1 MASLTQVPW
10 SKGRYDSYTLRRD
23 ASLQGTIHPP
33 SFAWLVTQLLLK
45 VSLCSTSSYF
55 ILGYGCILMTTG
67 RSSRCWKALYIW
79 TWSYVSMNWVEC
91 LNYNLQHDTSN
102 FLLLWHESHHISV
115 SGLECILLIT
125 TSRCSRWWNALYIY
139 ELDLLWVWTGRGASI
154 ITYIIIQVRNQENH
168 LLLLLPLTVRPRTWR
183 GTKNTSKFSL
193 VFTTQQTT
201 LIWRGTKNTVG
212 FHNTTDNTRPFVEH
226 YTAIWAAHELW
237 AALWLGAVGH
247 RCGRWRVMTKRAVKG
262 DDNGSSIISTPP
274 FTFDVHARQLQCLQ
288 ILNHSVMSTIRL
300 RRNELIYRVGE
311 VRLCLY

>member
-1 MASLTQVPW
+1 MASLTQLPW
-10 SKGRYDSYTLRRD
+10 SKGQYDSYTLRRD

-79 TWSYVSMNWVEC
+79 TWSYVSINWVEC

-115 SGLECILLIT
+115 SGRECILLIT

-139 ELDLLWVWTGRGASI
+139 ELDLLWVWTGWGASI

-183 GTKNTSKFSL
+183 GTKNTNFRWFS
-193 VFTTQQTT
+193 QHNRQHSSIRWT
-201 LIWRGTKNTVG
+201 LHCYLSGPWVVG
-212 FHNTTDNTRPFVEH
+212 SSVAGSGWPP
-226 YTAIWAAHELW
+226 L
-237 AALWLGAVGH
+237 
-247 RCGRWRVMTKRAVKG
+247 RAVKG
-262 DDNGSSIISTPP
+262 DDNGSSIISAPP
-274 FTFDVHARQLQCLQ
+274 WR
-288 ILNHSVMSTIRL
+288 VMTMAAAS
-300 RRNELIYRVGE
+300 
-311 VRLCLY
+311 